1 MIFYGQ
7 YWILI
12 QCQFKLFM
20 IFSGVKEKVIG
31 RLKGILEVKQP
42 PYILVDVAGVGYEL
56 QLPMSCFYQLPE
68 LGEQVT
74 LITHFVVR
82 EDAQLLYGFHDEP
95 SRQLFR
101 ELIKV
106 NGIGPKVALA
116 ILSGLNT
123 NQFIQAINN
132 DDLTRLTKIPGI
144 GKKTAERLL
153 VEMKD
158 RLKNWDVDIPE
169 TPTADMTASQEEG
182 GISAQRQDPQEEAIA
197 ALIALGYKP
206 VMAEKAIR
214 KMTTEHQTSEELI
227 RHALKNMVS

>member
-1 MIFYGQ
+1 M
-7 YWILI
+7 
-12 QCQFKLFM
+12 
-20 IFSGVKEKVIG
+20 IG

-82 EDAQLLYGFHDEP
+82 EDAQLLYGFHDEA
-95 SRQLFR
+95 SRKLFR

-116 ILSGLNT
+116 ILSGLDT
-123 NQFIQAINN
+123 NQFIRAINH
-132 DDLTRLTKIPGI
+132 DDLTQLTKIPGV

-169 TPTADMTASQEEG
+169 TPTADMMALQAEDDEPLT
-182 GISAQRQDPQEEAIA
+182 QRLDPQEEAIA

-206 VMAEKAIR
+206 VMAEKTIR
-214 KMTTEHQTSEELI
+214 KIATEHQTSEEII